1 MFEIIYM
8 GIQEYILIFLVS
20 TFAGTYA
27 LMFGGGSF
35 LTLPTL
41 FLLGVDPK
49 IAVAS
54 NQLGAI
60 GQMLTGSWIFIK
72 NKKIN
77 PEVIKWVA
85 PSFLIGT
92 LIGANVL
99 IQIDA
104 ALIKKL
110 VAGAII
116 IFATLMLFR
125 DPEKIPIKKIATEK
139 KFVGLLLTVLLGIYA
154 MVITASTGTIF
165 IFILTY
171 LFGLSFKRSIENRQT
186 INIIG
191 VSLAVLF
198 LWIKG
203 YVDVLVAI
211 PIFLG
216 RGFGAYLS
224 ANLVLKTKGHVL
236 RIVFGIAVILLA
248 INVLIFQT

>member
-1 MFEIIYM
+1 M
-8 GIQEYILIFLVS
+8 GIEQYILIFLVS

-49 IAVAS
+49 IAIAS

-85 PSFLIGT
+85 PAFLIGT
-92 LIGANVL
+92 LAGANVL

-104 ALIKKL
+104 ALIRKL
-110 VAGAII
+110 VAVAII
-116 IFATLMLFR
+116 IFATMMVFR
-125 DPEKIPIKKIATEK
+125 DPQKIPISKVAAKK
-139 KFVGLLLTVLLGIYA
+139 KFLGLFLTVLLGIYA
-154 MVITASTGTIF
+154 MVITASTGTMF

-191 VSLAVLF
+191 VSIAVLF
-198 LWIKG
+198 LWFKG

-224 ANLVLKTKGHVL
+224 ANIVLKTKGHIL
-236 RIVFGIAVILLA
+236 RVIFSIVVILLTL
-248 INVLIFQT
+248 NVLIFQT

>member
-1 MFEIIYM
+1 MV
-8 GIQEYILIFLVS
+8 IQEYILIFLVS

-85 PSFLIGT
+85 PAFLIGT

-125 DPEKIPIKKIATEK
+125 NPEKIPISKIAKEK
-139 KFVGLLLTVLLGIYA
+139 KFLGLFLTILLGIYA
-154 MVITASTGTIF
+154 MVITASTGTMF

-224 ANLVLKTKGHVL
+224 ANFVLKTKGYIL
-236 RIVFGIAVILLA
+236 RIIFSIVVILLA

>member
-1 MFEIIYM
+1 MA
-8 GIQEYILIFLVS
+8 IQEYILIFLVS

-54 NQLGAI
+54 NQLGNI

-85 PSFLIGT
+85 PAFLIGT

-104 ALIKKL
+104 ELIRKL

-125 DPEKIPIKKIATEK
+125 NPEEIPISKIAKKK
-139 KFVGLLLTVLLGIYA
+139 KFLGLFLTILLGIYA
-154 MVITASTGTIF
+154 MVITASTGTMF

-171 LFGLSFKRSIENRQT
+171 LFGLSFKRSIENRQS
-186 INIIG
+186 IVIIG
-191 VSLAVLF
+191 ILVAVIF

-203 YVDVLVAI
+203 FVDVFVAI

-236 RIVFGIAVILLA
+236 RIIFSIVVICLAVMTLL
-248 INVLIFQT
+248 F

>member
-8 GIQEYILIFLVS
+8 GIQEYMLIFLVS

-60 GQMLTGSWIFIK
+60 GQMLTGSWIFYK

-77 PEVIKWVA
+77 FEVIKLVA
-85 PSFLIGT
+85 PVFLIGT

-99 IQIDA
+99 MRIDA
-104 ALIKKL
+104 ELIRKL
-110 VAGAII
+110 VAVAII
-116 IFATLMLFR
+116 IFATMMVFR
-125 DPEKIPIKKIATEK
+125 DPQKIPISKVATEK
-139 KFVGLLLTVLLGIYA
+139 KFLGLFLTVLLGIYA
-154 MVITASTGTIF
+154 MVITASTGTMF

-171 LFGLSFKRSIENRQT
+171 LFGLSFKRSIENRQP
-186 INIIG
+186 IVIIG
-191 VSLAVLF
+191 VLVAVIL

-203 YVDVLVAI
+203 FVDVLVAI

-216 RGFGAYLS
+216 RGFGAYLA
-224 ANLVLKTKGHVL
+224 ANIVLKAKGHVL
-236 RIVFGIAVILLA
+236 RVIFSIVVILLA
-248 INVLIFQT
+248 LNVLIFQT